1 MKTRLITLG
10 LLIVSTLFLSNIPNK
25 KENDSIEK
33 ILTHKIEKIDKI
45 EIESILTQRTPII
58 IVKRD

>member
-1 MKTRLITLG
+1 MKARLITFG
-10 LLIVSTLFLSNIPNK
+10 LLIVSSLFLSNMPNN

-33 ILTHKIEKIDKI
+33 TDNIKV
-45 EIESILTQRTPII
+45 ESLVTSRTPII

>member
-1 MKTRLITLG
+1 MKTLVI
-10 LLIVSTLFLSNIPNK
+10 LIVSSLFLSNIPNK

-33 ILTHKIEKIDKI
+33 IMTYKIEKVQNIKMENI
-45 EIESILTQRTPII
+45 VTSRTPII

>member
-1 MKTRLITLG
+1 MKTLVI
-10 LLIVSTLFLSNIPNK
+10 LIVSSLFLSNIPNK

-33 ILTHKIEKIDKI
+33 IMTYKIEKVQNIKM
-45 EIESILTQRTPII
+45 ESNATSRTPII

>member
-1 MKTRLITLG
+1 MKARLITFG
-10 LLIVSTLFLSNIPNK
+10 LLLVSSLFLSNMPNN

-33 ILTHKIEKIDKI
+33 IMTYKIEKTDNIKV
-45 EIESILTQRTPII
+45 ESLVTSRTPII

>member
-1 MKTRLITLG
+1 MKARLITFG
-10 LLIVSTLFLSNIPNK
+10 LLIVSSLFFSNILNK

-33 ILTHKIEKIDKI
+33 ILTYKIEKTNKI
-45 EIESILTQRTPII
+45 KIQNILTSRTPII

>member
-1 MKTRLITLG
+1 MKARLITFG
-10 LLIVSTLFLSNIPNK
+10 LLIVSSLFLSNIPNK

-33 ILTHKIEKIDKI
+33 ILTYKIEKTNKI
-45 EIESILTQRTPII
+45 KIQNILTSRTPII